1 MSRNSRSSCGSKAD
15 RGVFRRVGSWFICA
29 VAGAALLW
37 ASAASSQDAPEP
49 TVHWAYATYFGTGW
63 YEISDQ
69 QSAFIANLAPR
80 IRTGEMEWPGV
91 DDGKAIYSIRVPLTV
106 GVTRL
111 DFEDVPGILDLE
123 NFSTVS
129 AGLRADVDVPVTARF
144 SFRPS
149 AQLSYGTVIG
159 ESEYAWTYRGD
170 IRGRYTLR
178 SGNLDWALIGAAG
191 IVGYDANRGN
201 DDSFSYAAIG
211 TEFAYPVPWF
221 GSGNG
226 QTLFYWHLLYTD
238 FLDRMEVQGRS
249 DQFAEITNYWQ
260 AGFAFGKRDR
270 SIEWWFFRFDRLGLA
285 YDISPSGQLRGL
297 KFVFRS
303 LYEP

>member
-1 MSRNSRSSCGSKAD
+1 M
-15 RGVFRRVGSWFICA
+15 
-29 VAGAALLW
+29 
-37 ASAASSQDAPEP
+37 
-49 TVHWAYATYFGTGW
+49 
-63 YEISDQ
+63 
-69 QSAFIANLAPR
+69 
-80 IRTGEMEWPGV
+80 
-91 DDGKAIYSIRVPLTV
+91 

-129 AGLRADVDVPVTARF
+129 AGLRADVDVPVTPKF

-149 AQLSYGTVIG
+149 AQLSYGTVLG

-170 IRGRYTLR
+170 IRGRYTFQA
-178 SGNLDWALIGAAG
+178 GALDWALIGAAG
-191 IVGYDANRGN
+191 FVGYDANRGN
-201 DDSFSYAAIG
+201 DDSFTYAALG
-211 TEFAYPVPWF
+211 AEFAYPLRWF
-221 GSGNG
+221 GSGDS

-249 DQFAEITNYWQ
+249 DQFEEITNYWQ
-260 AGFAFGKRDR
+260 AGFAFGKRDEP
-270 SIEWWFFRFDRLGLA
+270 IKFWFFRFDRLGLA

-297 KFVFRS
+297 KLVFRS